1 MSAEN
6 LIRIL
11 LVEDHWR
18 MRQSIKSG
26 LSTYENLQFVAEA
39 ENSCQAFNCLE
50 SNYIDLVIM
59 DYQLSND
66 SLWGIELTKEILK
79 RYPGIRIIFWSV
91 NTREVDIIS
100 AMEVGAQGYL
110 SKVETDDE
118 VKKAIDTIMQGGTVW
133 PFDLESRIEKRK
145 KLSPMKMRVTELL
158 FQGKGYKQIAYDL
171 LACEYDKK
179 IKRLGIDCVL
189 KESGSFEK
197 YIMQKCIHPQRNDE
211 KQEKC
216 SKTRWDSRKRTVES
230 YAKPIKKWFGAKS
243 LCMLGR
249 KIIEE
254 GRLEYRRINSN

>member
-6 LIRIL
+6 LTRIL

-18 MRQSIKSG
+18 MRESIRSG

-39 ENSCQAFNCLE
+39 ENSCQAFKHLE
-50 SNYIDLVIM
+50 SKYIDLVIM
-59 DYQLSND
+59 DYQLTND
-66 SLWGIELTKEILK
+66 SLWGIELTKEILEK
-79 RYPGIRIIFWSV
+79 YPGIKIIFWSV
-91 NTREVDIIS
+91 NTREVDMIS
-100 AMEVGAQGYL
+100 AMKIGAHGYL
-110 SKVETDDE
+110 SKEEADGA
-118 VKKAIDTIMQGGTVW
+118 VKKAIDKVMQGGTIW
-133 PFDLESRIEKRK
+133 PSDLESRIEKKK
-145 KLSPMKMRVTELL
+145 KLSPMKMKVTELL

-179 IKRLGIDCVL
+179 IKKLGIDRVL
-189 KESGSFEK
+189 KEFGSFEK
-197 YIMQKCIHPQRNDE
+197 YIMQKCTYSQRNDK
-211 KQEKC
+211 KQEEC